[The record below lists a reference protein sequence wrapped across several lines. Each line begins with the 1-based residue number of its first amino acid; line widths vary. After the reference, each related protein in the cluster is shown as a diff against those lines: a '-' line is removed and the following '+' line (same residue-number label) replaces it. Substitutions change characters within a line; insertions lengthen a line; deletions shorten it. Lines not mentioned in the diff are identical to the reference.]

1 MILDLL
7 IKPLNASKKLFDNI
21 SQNLLMGLSV
31 LVPFLIVVIP
41 AFIAKQTVQAI
52 AKPFQSISL
61 GLGENISNGVNSVSS
76 DISSYIF
83 KYVISRNLIFV
94 IIVTALIFGILV
106 IGFNIKKIAVDYKFI
121 WKSMVIAGIQI
132 VYYLVIGAVLSFVS
146 YYFIIIWFIG
156 IINSIICLYSLIFDY
171 LEIGEAAVSQEA
183 YGEIAAQSVVLGNE
197 ENTSIVSEPKAAVLQ
212 VSQESSI
219 SEKLQKISLKQK
231 KIYGTIATLILIGII
246 LFSIGANMTSKGH
259 VSKKLIQAIKEN
271 NYSEMSKYIVASNPN
286 LKVDKNNIKVYAD
299 YLNANPS
306 YKSQVI
312 SSINAQ
318 GNGNNSSFDNIKLIT
333 SGRKF
338 LFFTN
343 NVYQLQTYFIKVKT
357 PYKNTKVALNKQ
369 NIYTSSEDNEE
380 KECGP
385 YLPGK
390 YKMNFE
396 IQTSYADVDS
406 KQDVTLDPQD
416 TSVTEV
422 NVQPEIDNEKVSYPY
437 DCDDAE
443 IFVNGKDTKTTVK
456 DSDNIIP
463 LPWNGKY
470 SIQLED
476 KFPWGKMKSSKLVL
490 KTGSNDGLNFDK
502 NNDELIKLIK
512 PVLSN
517 FLKSYESAS
526 KALDLSKF
534 ENVTDRYKG
543 DLSNDIDEYKSS
555 NQSFS
560 GTIKSIVVDPSS
572 LELNKLEDN
581 YTLNVNVN
589 FNADLSIGST
599 KCFDENS
606 YFIVLT
612 YDTSQNKWLV
622 DGMTSNYLTN
632 KIQDGTEIDIN

>member
-41 AFIAKQTVQAI
+41 AFIVKQTVQAI

-94 IIVTALIFGILV
+94 IIVTVLIFGILV

-132 VYYLVIGAVLSFVS
+132 VYYLFIGAVLSFVS

-156 IINSIICLYSLIFDY
+156 IINSIICLYSLLFDY
-171 LEIGEAAVSQEA
+171 LIGEAVVSQEA
-183 YGEIAAQSVVLGNE
+183 YGEIAAQSVVLENE

-212 VSQESSI
+212 ASQGSSI

-246 LFSIGANMTSKGH
+246 LLSIGANMTSKGH

-271 NYSEMSKYIVASNPN
+271 NYAEMSKYIVASNPN

-299 YLNANPS
+299 FLNANPS

-312 SSINAQ
+312 SSINEQ
-318 GNGNNSSFDNIKLIT
+318 GNGNSSSFDNIKLIT

-406 KQDVTLDPQD
+406 KQDVILDPQN

-422 NVQPEIDNEKVSYPY
+422 NVEPEIDNEKVSYPY

-517 FLKSYESAS
+517 FLKSYESAN
-526 KALDLSKF
+526 KALDSSKF

-560 GTIKSIVVDPSS
+560 GTIKSIIVDPSS
-572 LELNKLEDN
+572 LQLNKLEDN

-589 FNADLSIGST
+589 FNADLSIGAT

-606 YFIVLT
+606 YFIILS

-632 KIQDGTEIDIN
+632 KMQDGTEIDIN

>member
-41 AFIAKQTVQAI
+41 AFIVKQTIQAI

-132 VYYLVIGAVLSFVS
+132 VYYLVIGAVLSFAS

-156 IINSIICLYSLIFDY
+156 IINSIICLYSLLFDY
-171 LEIGEAAVSQEA
+171 LIDEAVVSQEA
-183 YGEIAAQSVVLGNE
+183 YGEIAAQSVVLENE
-197 ENTSIVSEPKAAVLQ
+197 ENISIVSEPKAAVLQ
-212 VSQESSI
+212 ASQGSSI
-219 SEKLQKISLKQK
+219 SEKLQKISLRQK

-246 LFSIGANMTSKGH
+246 LLSIGANMTSKGH

-271 NYSEMSKYIVASNPN
+271 NYAEMSKYIVASNPN

-299 YLNANPS
+299 FLNANPS

-312 SSINAQ
+312 SSINEQ
-318 GNGNNSSFDNIKLIT
+318 GNGNSSSFDNIKLIT

-357 PYKNTKVALNKQ
+357 PYKNTKVELNKQ

-406 KQDVTLDPQD
+406 KQDVILDPQN

-422 NVQPEIDNEKVSYPY
+422 NVEPEIDNEKVSYPY

-517 FLKSYESAS
+517 FLKSYESAN
-526 KALDLSKF
+526 KALDSSKF

-560 GTIKSIVVDPSS
+560 GTIKSIIVDPSS

-589 FNADLSIGST
+589 FNADLSIGAT

-606 YFIVLT
+606 YFIILS

>member
-21 SQNLLMGLSV
+21 SQNLLIGLSV

-41 AFIAKQTVQAI
+41 AFIVKQTIQAV

-83 KYVISRNLIFV
+83 KYLISRNLIFV
-94 IIVTALIFGILV
+94 IIVTVLIFGILV

-132 VYYLVIGAVLSFVS
+132 VYYLVIGAVLSFAS

-156 IINSIICLYSLIFDY
+156 IINSIICLYSLLFDY
-171 LEIGEAAVSQEA
+171 LEIGEAVVSQEA
-183 YGEIAAQSVVLGNE
+183 YGEIAAQSVVLGKE
-197 ENTSIVSEPKAAVLQ
+197 ENTSDVSEPKAAVLQ
-212 VSQESSI
+212 VSQGSSI
-219 SEKLQKISLKQK
+219 SERVQKISLKQK
-231 KIYGTIATLILIGII
+231 KIYGTIATVILIGII
-246 LFSIGANMTSKGH
+246 LLSIGANMTSKGH
-259 VSKKLIQAIKEN
+259 VSEKLIQAIKEN
-271 NYSEMSKYIVASNPN
+271 NYAEMSKYIVASNPN

-299 YLNANPS
+299 FLNANPS

-312 SSINAQ
+312 SSINEE
-318 GNGNNSSFDNIKLIT
+318 GNGNSSSFDNIKLIT

-406 KQDVTLDPQD
+406 KQDVILDPQN
-416 TSVTEV
+416 TSITEV
-422 NVQPEIDNEKVSYPY
+422 NVEPEIDNEKVSYPY

-476 KFPWGKMKSSKLVL
+476 KFPWGKMKSSKLML
-490 KTGSNDGLNFDK
+490 KAGSDDGLNFDK

-517 FLKSYESAS
+517 FLKSYESGN
-526 KALDLSKF
+526 KALDSSKF

-543 DLSNDIDEYKSS
+543 DLSNDIDQYKSS

-560 GTIKSIVVDPSS
+560 GTIKSIIVDPSS
-572 LELNKLEDN
+572 LELNKIEDN
-581 YTLNVNVN
+581 YTLNVNVT
-589 FNADLSIGST
+589 FNADLSIGAT

-606 YFIVLT
+606 YGIVLT

-622 DGMTSNYLTN
+622 DGMESNYFTS

>member
-41 AFIAKQTVQAI
+41 AFIVKQIVQAI

-156 IINSIICLYSLIFDY
+156 IINSIICLYSLLFDY
-171 LEIGEAAVSQEA
+171 LIGEAVVSQEA

-197 ENTSIVSEPKAAVLQ
+197 ENTIIVSEPKAAVLQ
-212 VSQESSI
+212 ASQGSSI

-246 LFSIGANMTSKGH
+246 LLSIGANMTSKGH

-271 NYSEMSKYIVASNPN
+271 NYAEMSKYIVASNPN

-299 YLNANPS
+299 FLNANPS

-312 SSINAQ
+312 SSINEQ
-318 GNGNNSSFDNIKLIT
+318 GNGNSSSFDNIKLIT

-406 KQDVTLDPQD
+406 KQDVILDPQN

-422 NVQPEIDNEKVSYPY
+422 NVEPEIDNEKVSYPY

-517 FLKSYESAS
+517 FLKSYESAN
-526 KALDLSKF
+526 KALDSSKF

-560 GTIKSIVVDPSS
+560 GTIKSIIVDPSS
-572 LELNKLEDN
+572 LQLNKLEDN

-589 FNADLSIGST
+589 FNADLSIGAT

-606 YFIVLT
+606 YFIILS

-632 KIQDGTEIDIN
+632 KMQDGTEIDIN